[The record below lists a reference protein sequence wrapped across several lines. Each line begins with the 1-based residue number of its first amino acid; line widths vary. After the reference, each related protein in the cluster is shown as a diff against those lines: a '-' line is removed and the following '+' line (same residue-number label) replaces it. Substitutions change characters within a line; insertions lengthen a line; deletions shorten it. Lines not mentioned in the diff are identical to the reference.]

1 MTRPQVID
9 LNAAHREALQTSDDL
24 VQHLAVAK
32 YALAIGEVDLAASA
46 VDAALSLSRAA
57 LSQHVEAGRSSTYAG
72 SLVRNT
78 PATATADSDAVQVP
92 QTRQHPAAC

>member
-9 LNAAHREALQTSDDL
+9 LNAAHREALQSSDDL

-32 YALAIGEVDLAASA
+32 YALAIGDVDLAASA

-57 LSQHVEAGRSSTYAG
+57 LSQHVETSGSSESSTYAG
-72 SLVRNT
+72 TMVRT
-78 PATATADSDAVQVP
+78 APAADSASVQVP
-92 QTRQHPAAC
+92 QSRTHRTAC